1 MAAHSLRQL
10 DEPWLHQE
18 GDLDDVWLRALPLC
32 RGCHNLPH
40 ADSSTL
46 VHKATVLQSEA
57 DSGGA
62 RHAHVVR
69 TWELCEKQCTL
80 RGFVIAVG

>member
-1 MAAHSLRQL
+1 MS
-10 DEPWLHQE
+10 
-18 GDLDDVWLRALPLC
+18 
-32 RGCHNLPH
+32 RGSIERGRYRERVAQITPMMSWMPQPAH

-80 RGFVIAVG
+80 RVFVIEVG